1 MTTDRLSKRLA
12 KIEAV
17 SNLKSFVLFVDDDGV
32 PLPGQTV
39 GPCCIIASK
48 PISLEEWEQKYGRQA
63 EPPHG
68 EPMPPVPPRLA
79 PGRKPVRD

>member
-1 MTTDRLSKRLA
+1 MTTDRLSNRLA

-17 SNLKSFVLFVDDDGV
+17 SNPKSFVLYVDDDGV

-39 GPCCIIASK
+39 GPCYIIARQPMS
-48 PISLEEWEQKYGRQA
+48 IEEWVQRYGRQA
-63 EPPHG
+63 EPPLG

-79 PGRKPVRD
+79 PGRRPARD